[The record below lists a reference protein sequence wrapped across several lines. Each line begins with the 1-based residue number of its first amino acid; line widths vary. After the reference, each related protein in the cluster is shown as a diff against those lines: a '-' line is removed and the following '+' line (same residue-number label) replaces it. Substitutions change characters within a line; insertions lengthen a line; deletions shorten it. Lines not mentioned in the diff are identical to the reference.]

1 MEIKLNGDGKKSIT
15 VTEQQDVWIK
25 AQIVTG
31 NYGNESEFL
40 RDLIRK
46 EQNQDADIEAIRV
59 ALIKAEGRGMGQWH
73 SLKPLPPS
81 VKSPHECNRM
91 RNHFTHFNST
101 LGRRFTPP
109 PFVHRLFGFPNI
121 GSTRSEL
128 LMIS

>member
-59 ALIKAEGRGMGQWH
+59 ALIK
-73 SLKPLPPS
+73 
-81 VKSPHECNRM
+81 
-91 RNHFTHFNST
+91 
-101 LGRRFTPP
+101 
-109 PFVHRLFGFPNI
+109 
-121 GSTRSEL
+121 
-128 LMIS
+128 